1 MQNKHYFFFSFLG
14 IPTFGEGG
22 GVKPIGPKSQLLPKI
37 CFGGFPYWFIKLFF
51 KKYRTTRKKY
61 QSESAQLYNKDFR
74 SKLANTSEQVNAI
87 LKDHKDHSFKTGI

>member
-1 MQNKHYFFFSFLG
+1 MKTGPSEYWLDHDAHVIGSSNCSLKKIQNHQKKH
-14 IPTFGEGG
+14 
-22 GVKPIGPKSQLLPKI
+22 
-37 CFGGFPYWFIKLFF
+37 
-51 KKYRTTRKKY
+51 